1 MNVLVWSTKNGKQ
14 LLNVPVMRG
23 YLKTKKSGKLYF
35 DDKGF
40 PKMPADFKDEFGRPG
55 YMVLSV
61 KFIDKDYYLR
71 FPNGVPYA
79 ALYKVTNPIPRKYLP
94 LSKKPWVGI
103 EEYSRDQAIDTSPQA
118 HILVMAMATGSGIVV
133 YKYDPKQQTLKQIWV
148 AAGPPVKWLTE
159 KQLNTPQGV
168 STG

>member
-1 MNVLVWSTKNGKQ
+1 
-14 LLNVPVMRG
+14 MRG

-35 DDKGF
+35 DDQGF
-40 PKMPADFKDEFGRPG
+40 PKIPADFKDETGQPG
-55 YMVLSV
+55 NH
-61 KFIDKDYYLR
+61 YLR
-71 FPNGVPYA
+71 FPHGVPYTI
-79 ALYKVTNPIPRKYLP
+79 LYQVTNPIPIKYLP

-148 AAGPPVKWLTE
+148 ADGPPVKWLTV
-159 KQLNTPQGV
+159 KQLNTPRGV
-168 STG
+168 AT